1 MPSTIIIKNSSTPS
15 AVPTV
20 VDLVKGELAVNVT
33 DKRLFTEDNSGNV
46 VELGTNPSSIT
57 TGNLSSSGTSTIN
70 NLVVTGSVTGVG
82 IPGAGT
88 VTSVSGTG
96 TVNGITLTG
105 TVTGTGSLTL
115 GGTLSNINLA
125 SQVTG
130 QLPLANGGTG
140 RASLTANNL
149 IVGNGTSPV
158 NFIAPGA
165 AGLQLVSN
173 GTDWV
178 AGTGAII
185 GYTSRLTTTAFAGGT
200 LNNAATTS
208 YDMDGDIEIV
218 VGANASGHVVAV
230 AHKNSTDAF
239 GSPLVVRATN
249 CTINYIV
256 AIKHT
261 STQLL
266 VVSCT
271 SSSTAL
277 EAVVVT
283 LDAGTL
289 ALTANTAATAT
300 LSGNIGAFPTRNGIV
315 AIPSLPNS
323 FVINYSVTT
332 PTRQL
337 RAISISGTTV
347 TIGSAATPS
356 ADADMAVVAT
366 GDKIIVAH
374 KLTNNVYTTPY
385 TVSGSTLTA
394 GTGTTTSVTTSALI
408 KLFPLGSRFCLLYQN
423 TSTNVLVG
431 GIVTLTGT
439 TTTIST
445 ATLISSTNSYSDC
458 IVVGSSKALV
468 LSATNT
474 TGQGANILTD
484 SSGTAS
490 AGTAISSLGDSYTQ
504 RACAYLDGT
513 NVIVHEYASGTPGSY
528 NIFSVDCSGSSPS
541 INKTFASVIGAVNSM
556 FEVNAGSNTLPLLR
570 SRTNFYGTGYVYA
583 IRNTSIGG
591 GAYVSLETRINSSGV
606 QFYSP
611 VTLYGTGSV
620 GRNDRE
626 NWVATGN
633 ELIKMELLA

>member
-1 MPSTIIIKNSSTPS
+1 
-15 AVPTV
+15 
-20 VDLVKGELAVNVT
+20 
-33 DKRLFTEDNSGNV
+33 
-46 VELGTNPSSIT
+46 
-57 TGNLSSSGTSTIN
+57 
-70 NLVVTGSVTGVG
+70 
-82 IPGAGT
+82 
-88 VTSVSGTG
+88 
-96 TVNGITLTG
+96 
-105 TVTGTGSLTL
+105 
-115 GGTLSNINLA
+115 
-125 SQVTG
+125 
-130 QLPLANGGTG
+130 
-140 RASLTANNL
+140 
-149 IVGNGTSPV
+149 
-158 NFIAPGA
+158 
-165 AGLQLVSN
+165 
-173 GTDWV
+173 
-178 AGTGAII
+178 
-185 GYTSRLTTTAFAGGT
+185 
-200 LNNAATTS
+200 
-208 YDMDGDIEIV
+208 
-218 VGANASGHVVAV
+218 
-230 AHKNSTDAF
+230 
-239 GSPLVVRATN
+239 
-249 CTINYIV
+249 
-256 AIKHT
+256 
-261 STQLL
+261 
-266 VVSCT
+266 
-271 SSSTAL
+271 
-277 EAVVVT
+277 
-283 LDAGTL
+283 
-289 ALTANTAATAT
+289 
-300 LSGNIGAFPTRNGIV
+300 
-315 AIPSLPNS
+315 
-323 FVINYSVTT
+323 
-332 PTRQL
+332 
-337 RAISISGTTV
+337 
-347 TIGSAATPS
+347 
-356 ADADMAVVAT
+356 
-366 GDKIIVAH
+366 VAH

-408 KLFPLGSRFCLLYQN
+408 KFFPLGSRFCLLYQN

-458 IVVGSSKALV
+458 IVVGSSKVLV

-490 AGTAISSLGDSYTQ
+490 AGTAISSLGDSFTL

-583 IRNTSIGG
+583 IRNTNIGG

>member
-1 MPSTIIIKNSSTPS
+1 MKVYNGSSWQ
-15 AVPTV
+15 AVAPVAT
-20 VDLVKGELAVNVT
+20 
-33 DKRLFTEDNSGNV
+33 
-46 VELGTNPSSIT
+46 
-57 TGNLSSSGTSTIN
+57 TIN
-70 NLVVTGSVTGVG
+70 LATQ
-82 IPGAGT
+82 
-88 VTSVSGTG
+88 
-96 TVNGITLTG
+96 
-105 TVTGTGSLTL
+105 VTGT
-115 GGTLSNINLA
+115 LS
-125 SQVTG
+125 
-130 QLPLANGGTG
+130 PANGGTG
-140 RASLTANNL
+140 ATTLTANNVIL
-149 IVGNGTSPV
+149 GNGTSAV
-158 NFIAPGA
+158 QFVAPGA
-165 AGLQLVSN
+165 SGNVLTSN
-173 GTDWV
+173 GTTWQST
-178 AGTGAII
+178 APSTAII
-185 GYTSRLTTTAFAGGT
+185 GYTSRLTTTAFAGGM
-200 LNNAATTS
+200 LNTTATTS

-218 VGANASGHVVAV
+218 VGANSSGNVVAV

-249 CTINYIV
+249 CGVGNIV

-283 LDAGTL
+283 LNAGTL

-300 LSGNIGAFPTRNGIV
+300 LSGNISNFTNRNGIV

-323 FVINYSVTT
+323 FVINYTVAT
-332 PTRQL
+332 PTREL

-366 GDKIIVAH
+366 GDKIIVASRSNS
-374 KLTNNVYTTPY
+374 LSSIYTTPY
-385 TVSGSTLTA
+385 TVSGSTLTI
-394 GTGTTTSVTTSALI
+394 GTGTTTASVSSPGLI
-408 KLFPLGSRFCLLYQN
+408 KFFPLGTRFCLLYLN
-423 TSTNVLVG
+423 GGTNVLVG

-445 ATLISSTNSYSDC
+445 ATLISATNPYSDC
-458 IVVGSSKALV
+458 IVVGSSKVLV
-468 LSATNT
+468 LSATST

-490 AGTAISSLGDSYTQ
+490 AGTAISSLGDSFTQ
-504 RACAYLDGT
+504 RACAYLYGT
-513 NVIVHEYASGTPGSY
+513 NVIVIEWASGTPGNY

-556 FEVNAGSNTLPLLR
+556 FERNGSGWLSLVRP
-570 SRTNFYGTGYVYA
+570 RTNFYGTGYGYA
-583 IRNTSIGG
+583 IRNTNLGG

-606 QFYSP
+606 QFYSL